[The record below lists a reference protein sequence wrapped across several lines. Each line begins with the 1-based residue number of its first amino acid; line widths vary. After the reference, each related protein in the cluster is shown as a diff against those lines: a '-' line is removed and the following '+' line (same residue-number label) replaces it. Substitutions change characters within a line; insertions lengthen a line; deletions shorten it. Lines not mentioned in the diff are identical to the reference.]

1 MNFVLSQDT
10 KSLQGKIIDSKSKEP
25 LIGANVIIKGTAQGS
40 ATNVDGE
47 FYISDI
53 VQSMV
58 NLQVSYIGYK
68 TKTISDIELKDGLNS
83 EIVIELNADVISV
96 TEVKV
101 QAERKVGGQ
110 AEALAKKQDAL
121 ELQDNISSDQISKSG
136 DSHVADAVRRVTG
149 VTIMNDKFLV
159 VRGLG
164 DRYSSAQLNSVGMP
178 SPESDRRSVP
188 LDLFS
193 TSLISGIDVA
203 KSYRPDLPGAFG
215 GGNVNIRTKLYPS
228 KTIYKIKFGT
238 GVSGN
243 LMPGDNVQKNTS
255 GNADFLGFD
264 RGQLRDLPST
274 FDSEL
279 ISYSSI
285 PNDFMPE
292 LMTPITSTFTGD
304 TIGWNSDPAREFL
317 WFKQSYEKNNLLPNP
332 FQNSQGTANL
342 PTNLSVTYGTKYG
355 EKSNVEMGF
364 LFDGSFSGKS
374 KYNQERMDRY
384 NAYNDPND
392 EGTVTINPNTGDSS
406 VTYNKLLRPGF
417 IGLDLSLIHI

>member
-1 MNFVLSQDT
+1 MSFILSQDT
-10 KSLQGKIIDSKSKEP
+10 KYLQGKIIDSKTKDP

-40 ATNVDGE
+40 ATNVDGD

-58 NLQVSYIGYK
+58 ILQVSYIGYK

-83 EIVIELNADVISV
+83 DIVIELNADVISV

-101 QAERKVGGQ
+101 QAERKEGGQ

-136 DSHVADAVRRVTG
+136 DSHAADAVRRVTG
-149 VTIMNDKFLV
+149 VAIMNDKFLV

-228 KTIYKIKFGT
+228 KTIYKIK
-238 GVSGN
+238 
-243 LMPGDNVQKNTS
+243 
-255 GNADFLGFD
+255 
-264 RGQLRDLPST
+264 
-274 FDSEL
+274 
-279 ISYSSI
+279 
-285 PNDFMPE
+285 
-292 LMTPITSTFTGD
+292 
-304 TIGWNSDPAREFL
+304 
-317 WFKQSYEKNNLLPNP
+317 QS
-332 FQNSQGTANL
+332 TANF
-342 PTNLSVTYGTKYG
+342 T
-355 EKSNVEMGF
+355 
-364 LFDGSFSGKS
+364 
-374 KYNQERMDRY
+374 
-384 NAYNDPND
+384 
-392 EGTVTINPNTGDSS
+392 
-406 VTYNKLLRPGF
+406 
-417 IGLDLSLIHI
+417 

>member
-1 MNFVLSQDT
+1 MIYLKILSYLFTMSFILSQDT
-10 KSLQGKIIDSKSKEP
+10 KYLQGKIIDSKTKDP

-40 ATNVDGE
+40 ATNVDGD

-53 VQSMV
+53 VQSML

-68 TKTISDIELKDGLNS
+68 TKTISDIDLKDGLNS
-83 EIVIELNADVISV
+83 DIVIELDADVISV

-101 QAERKVGGQ
+101 QAERKEGGQ

-136 DSHVADAVRRVTG
+136 DSHAADAVRRVTG

-228 KTIYKIKFGT
+228 KTIYKIKLGT

-243 LMPGDNVQKNTS
+243 LLPGDNFQRNTF
-255 GNADFLGFD
+255 GNVDFFG
-264 RGQLRDLPST
+264 RS
-274 FDSEL
+274 
-279 ISYSSI
+279 
-285 PNDFMPE
+285 
-292 LMTPITSTFTGD
+292 
-304 TIGWNSDPAREFL
+304 
-317 WFKQSYEKNNLLPNP
+317 NLLYI
-332 FQNSQGTANL
+332 TE
-342 PTNLSVTYGTKYG
+342 LSPV
-355 EKSNVEMGF
+355 F
-364 LFDGSFSGKS
+364 
-374 KYNQERMDRY
+374 
-384 NAYNDPND
+384 
-392 EGTVTINPNTGDSS
+392 
-406 VTYNKLLRPGF
+406 GF
-417 IGLDLSLIHI
+417 IVTVPSSLGSLYALYLSIRS

>member
-1 MNFVLSQDT
+1 MIYLKILSYLLIMNFVLSQDT
-10 KSLQGKIIDSKSKEP
+10 KSLQGKIIDSKTKEP
-25 LIGANVIIKGTAQGS
+25 LIGANVIVKGTIQGS

-47 FYISDI
+47 FFITDLS
-53 VQSMV
+53 QSMV

-83 EIVIELNADVISV
+83 DIVIELDADVISV

-101 QAERKVGGQ
+101 QAERKEGGQ

-215 GGNVNIRTKLYPS
+215 GGNVNIRTKLY
-228 KTIYKIKFGT
+228 
-238 GVSGN
+238 
-243 LMPGDNVQKNTS
+243 
-255 GNADFLGFD
+255 
-264 RGQLRDLPST
+264 
-274 FDSEL
+274 
-279 ISYSSI
+279 
-285 PNDFMPE
+285 
-292 LMTPITSTFTGD
+292 
-304 TIGWNSDPAREFL
+304 
-317 WFKQSYEKNNLLPNP
+317 
-332 FQNSQGTANL
+332 
-342 PTNLSVTYGTKYG
+342 
-355 EKSNVEMGF
+355 
-364 LFDGSFSGKS
+364 
-374 KYNQERMDRY
+374 
-384 NAYNDPND
+384 
-392 EGTVTINPNTGDSS
+392 
-406 VTYNKLLRPGF
+406 
-417 IGLDLSLIHI
+417 LSLIHI